1 MAVNRVAVV
10 EGARGFTAE
19 AKSARL
25 PRGATNS
32 GSMIDR
38 YSNPEI
44 AAIWT
49 LENKFRI
56 WLDVEIAVCEAWHR
70 RGIIPDA
77 DMAEIRAKAGF
88 DVARIAEI
96 EAEVQHDVI
105 AFLTSVKEHVGP
117 AGRWIHYGLTSSDVG
132 DTALCIQL
140 KQSGDLLLKQT
151 DRLIAVARQRAL
163 QHKGQVIV
171 GRTHGIHGEPTT
183 LGLKFAHFY
192 EEMRRNRKRLE
203 DAREQIAVGALSGAV
218 GTFSNIDPDVEEE
231 VCERLGL
238 RPDPITTQV
247 VSRDRHAHFL
257 ATLGIIAGSLDKMA
271 QEIRLLQKTEGRE
284 VEEPF
289 AKGQKGSSAMPHKR
303 NPVVCERICG
313 LARVIQANVFAGY
326 RDQPLW
332 HERDISH
339 SSAERVILPDSTIG
353 LDYILS
359 KMVFVL
365 EGLHVYPEN
374 MERVLGETR
383 GLIFSQRLLLK
394 LIDRGLEREAAYAIV
409 QRLSMRVWGDRALT
423 LRALV
428 EADPEAGRLLTPA
441 EIAEIFT
448 LDYFLR
454 NVNKIYARLGLG

>member
-1 MAVNRVAVV
+1 
-10 EGARGFTAE
+10 
-19 AKSARL
+19 
-25 PRGATNS
+25 
-32 GSMIDR
+32 MIER

-44 AAIWT
+44 AGIWT

-56 WLDVEIAVCEAWHR
+56 WLDVEIAVCEAWHT
-70 RGIIPDA
+70 RGMIPDE
-77 DMAEIRAKAGF
+77 DMAAIKEKAGF
-88 DVARIAEI
+88 DLGRIAEI
-96 EAEVQHDVI
+96 EAEVHHDVI

-132 DTALCIQL
+132 DTALCIQM
-140 KQSGDLLLKQT
+140 KQSVDLLLQRVERVIELAADLARRYRKQ
-151 DRLIAVARQRAL
+151 VM
-163 QHKGQVIV
+163 V

-192 EEMRRNRKRLE
+192 EEMKRNRRRLKA
-203 DAREQIAVGALSGAV
+203 ARETIAVGALSGAV
-218 GTFSNIDPDVEEE
+218 GTFSNIDPDVEGE

-247 VSRDRHAHFL
+247 VSRDRHAEFL
-257 ATLGIIAGSLDKMA
+257 ATLGIIAGTLDKMA

-326 RDQPLW
+326 RDMPLW

-339 SSAERVILPDSTIG
+339 SSAERVVLPDSTIG
-353 LDYILS
+353 LEYILA
-359 KMVFVL
+359 KMIFVL

-374 MERVLGETR
+374 MERVMGETR
-383 GLIFSQRLLLK
+383 GLIFSQRLLLA
-394 LIDRGLEREAAYAIV
+394 LIDKGLEREESYSIV
-409 QRLSMRVWGDRALT
+409 QRLSMKVWGDRALD
-423 LRALV
+423 LKSEV
-428 EADPEAGRLLTPA
+428 KGDPEATAKLSA
-441 EIAEIFT
+441 EEVDEIFT

-454 NVNKIYARLGLG
+454 NVDKIYARLGLQ